1 MRTVTAEEM
10 AELDRHA
17 IKDLNIPSLTLM
29 ENAGRLTAQ
38 EAAKLSPGRKIAV
51 ICGKGNN
58 GGDGFVAARYLLE
71 KGFEVFVVLIG
82 RMIEVKHD
90 PKVNIERLKVPINEA
105 ADVATFEVMKP
116 KIADCDLIVDAI
128 FGIGLN
134 AEIRS
139 PYLQIITW
147 LNSLNKPILSVDVPS
162 GLNATTGKIM
172 GTAIKAAE
180 TITFAAAKTG
190 FFKADGP
197 ECVGEVVVADI
208 GIPV

>member
-1 MRTVTAEEM
+1 MKTVTAEEM
-10 AELDRHA
+10 AELDRRA
-17 IKDLNIPSLTLM
+17 IQDLHIPSLTLM

-71 KGFEVFVVLIG
+71 MGFDVLVVLIG
-82 RMIEVKHD
+82 KAEEAKHD

-105 ADVATFEVMKP
+105 ADAASFEVMKP
-116 KIADCDLIVDAI
+116 KIADSDLIIDAI

-134 AEIRS
+134 ADLKP
-139 PYLQIITW
+139 PYNAIVTW
-147 LNSLNKPILSVDVPS
+147 LNSLDKPILAVDVPS

-172 GTAIKAAE
+172 GTAIKAVK
-180 TITFAAAKTG
+180 TITFAAPKTG
-190 FFKADGP
+190 FYKADGLG
-197 ECVGEVVVADI
+197 CVGEVRVADI

>member
-1 MRTVTAEEM
+1 MKVVTAEEM
-10 AELDRHA
+10 MELDRRA
-17 IKDLNIPSLTLM
+17 REDLGIPSIILM
-29 ENAGRLTAQ
+29 ENAGRFVAQ
-38 EAAKLSPGRKIAV
+38 EAAKLSPGRKISV

-58 GGDGFVAARYLLE
+58 GGDGFVAARYLQE
-71 KGFEVFVVLIG
+71 MGFDPFVILIG
-82 RMIEVKHD
+82 KTEDVKHD

-105 ADVATFEVMKP
+105 VDAASFEVMKP
-116 KIADCDLIVDAI
+116 KIADSDLIIDAI

-134 AEIRS
+134 TDLKS
-139 PYLQIITW
+139 PYIEIVTW
-147 LNSLNKPILSVDVPS
+147 LNSLHKPILAVDVPS

-172 GTAIKAAE
+172 GAAIKATK

-197 ECVGEVVVADI
+197 RYVGEVELADI